1 MSDVRIGDGKI
12 KGKIEKMNESP
23 FFTFSKPY
31 LDFIGKGKIFGFV
44 YYIMAIINLLLPFGI
59 ISTAIEKGA
68 FRNGAKFAFAFI
80 LSWLVI
86 TFACWIGLQ
95 LWWNRR
101 TKILNTNSSE
111 FIATICFSD
120 IIQTFGEWIGTML
133 GIIGAGVGLIVLIF
147 LRGREGYSLFYSMG
161 LGFMSYGP
169 ILLIICGP
177 ATGFFII
184 IISRF
189 FAELL
194 RLFAS
199 LTNNSKDIA
208 TNLQGIF
215 LVGKKMLGNNT
226 TPQKR

>member
-1 MSDVRIGDGKI
+1 MSDFGTGDGKI
-12 KGKIEKMNESP
+12 KGKIEKMNGSP
-23 FFTFSKPY
+23 FFNFSKPY

-44 YYIMAIINLLLPFGI
+44 YYIMVIINLLLPFGVI
-59 ISTAIEKGA
+59 FTAIENGA
-68 FRNGAKFAFAFI
+68 FRIGAKFTFAFI
-80 LSWLVI
+80 FSWLVI

-101 TKILNTNSSE
+101 TKILNTSSSE

-120 IIQTFGEWIGTML
+120 IFQTFGEWIGTML
-133 GIIGAGVGLIVLIF
+133 GIIGAGVGLIALIF
-147 LRGREGYSLFYSMG
+147 LGNEARYMFQLIG
-161 LGFMSYGP
+161 LDFMATYGP
-169 ILLIICGP
+169 VVIIFGGP
-177 ATGFFII
+177 IVGFFII

-189 FAELL
+189 LAEQF

-199 LTNNSKDIA
+199 LANNSKDIA
-208 TNLQGIF
+208 TNLQGLF